1 MFVTKSMRIPFL
13 AAVIFLSVSVGFGW
27 QAVQVSTVPSAPS
40 SIMTEAA
47 RLVAEGDERFPANL
61 NALRT
66 ALTAADPD
74 TSLRPKSW
82 AALSQVIA
90 VRDEL
95 AKNPVVETGKGKP
108 APAPS
113 PQLQAAMQNLLV
125 TCSTED
131 SLTATSRARR
141 EGLAAMLAVAA
152 LSAVAAVGCVVAA
165 LFESRLAKALI
176 AAGSAPKGQTL
187 AAQIGYVLQELERAK
202 QERAAQERHSL
213 EQALA
218 LRRERRG
225 RKAET
230 PTPEPPSPVTPPTPP
245 TPPPPRGP
253 RRLDELGESSDK
265 LVSFPKT
272 PDEPEGFI
280 FEKSQA
286 TLMPLEVDQ
295 DPTPAPVAVAGN
307 SGRLNLAGVSSVL
320 QLRQSGCEVV
330 AISIEDV
337 DLFHHQYNQPEKVLD
352 AALGHIASLLLGNKV
367 TAEELAIEHDTVFW
381 ALPEDAIIS
390 EPQIELFVRELYQD
404 SVLQF
409 QGKRINLPNIKISV
423 APAARKVIKPAC

>member
-1 MFVTKSMRIPFL
+1 MRIPFL

-27 QAVQVSTVPSAPS
+27 QAVQVSTTPSAPS
-40 SIMTEAA
+40 PIMTEAA
-47 RLVAEGDERFPANL
+47 RLVAEGDERFPTNL

-95 AKNPVVETGKGKP
+95 AKTPVGEPGKGKP
-108 APAPS
+108 VSVSAPS

-125 TCSTED
+125 ACSTED

-152 LSAVAAVGCVVAA
+152 LAAVAAVGCVVAA

-176 AAGSAPKGQTL
+176 AAGSAPKGLTL

-218 LRRERRG
+218 LRRERRE
-225 RKAET
+225 RNVEKPA
-230 PTPEPPSPVTPPTPP
+230 PEPPTPAPQPTPP
-245 TPPPPRGP
+245 APPPPRGP

-286 TLMPLEVDQ
+286 ALMPLEVDL
-295 DPTPAPVAVAGN
+295 DPAPAPAVVSNN

-352 AALGHIASLLLGNKV
+352 AALGHIVSLLLGNKV
-367 TAEELAIEHDTVFW
+367 TAEELAVEHDTVYW

-409 QGKRINLPNIKISV
+409 QGKRINLPHIKISV